1 MLIQEIIKCV
11 RENNLQKLKGNVIDK
26 LVESR
31 ATGAEINFVL
41 YISHYQ
47 DNTGMVRGVYYKT
60 ACAGALFDSHNTFYA
75 VKNDLEKKGIIKA
88 TQNFYGDWDIK
99 ILDNDFSWQEQG
111 PGHNMDNYIDTGISV
126 FREEEFL
133 KLKAREKLLAMIC
146 IKIASVGSPNYRIG
160 TEGFYNKY
168 TKLFGVKKRALQN
181 YLTSLR
187 KYFAIGIKN
196 GQYWISPLRKKV
208 QKEYTGK
215 VTDKEHRAQHIAER
229 LCRRN
234 KLDNKKRT
242 YIDLKELI
250 KQYYYALGDRE
261 TESLLERAINI
272 CLSQKNGNINPKRWK
287 NRLLNIKFIHKIFGE
302 LKEAYAN

>member
-1 MLIQEIIKCV
+1 M
-11 RENNLQKLKGNVIDK
+11 QKLKGNVIDK

-31 ATGAEINFVL
+31 ATGAEINFML

-47 DNTGMVRGVYYKT
+47 DNMGMVRGVYYKM
-60 ACAGALFDSHNTFYA
+60 ACEGAFFDSYNTFYA

-88 TQNFYGDWDIK
+88 TKNFYGDWDIK
-99 ILDNDFSWQEQG
+99 ILDNDFSRQEQG
-111 PGHNMDNYIDTGISV
+111 PGHSMDNYIDTSISV
-126 FREEEFL
+126 FREKEFL

-146 IKIASVGSPNYRIG
+146 IKIAGAGSPNYHIG
-160 TEGFYNKY
+160 TEAFYDKY

-196 GQYWISPLRKKV
+196 RQYWISPLREKVKKS
-208 QKEYTGK
+208 YAGK
-215 VTDKEHRAQHIAER
+215 ITDKERRAQHIAER

-234 KLDNKKRT
+234 KLAEKNRT
-242 YIDLKELI
+242 YINLKELI
-250 KQYYYALGDRE
+250 EQYYYALGDRE
-261 TESLLERAINI
+261 TESLVERAINI
-272 CLSQKNGNINPKRWK
+272 CLSQKNGNSNPKRWK
-287 NRLLNIKFIHKIFGE
+287 NRLLNIKFIHKVFGE